1 MIEITHPTI
10 KNATLDLGKIQ
21 VRIDKDGRA
30 EAPND
35 ISPEVLERLR
45 SAGYKIPK
53 AAMKATKKAD
63 PPKVPEAAPAKEVDA
78 TPAPEGEP
86 KAIALDDLTAI
97 KGIGEKTAE
106 KIVDKYET
114 YIALKACKPEKMA
127 EDIDG
132 LTVDLAKE
140 LLAKLA

>member
-1 MIEITHPTI
+1 MIAITHPKI
-10 KNATLDLGKIQ
+10 KNATLDLGKIK
-21 VRIDKDGRA
+21 VYIDKDGHA
-30 EAPND
+30 EAPDD

-53 AAMKATKKAD
+53 TAMKPKKAD
-63 PPKVPEAAPAKEVDA
+63 PPKAPAATPAKEVDA

-106 KIVDKYET
+106 KIVEKYET